1 MRLEKSAQLIDSGL
15 CGSPST
21 EVRNAP
27 CWQFPGTLFSG
38 KPRAARTGEANHSE
52 KALMLLACRVAL
64 ASTPGRTLASAV
76 QKPAELVGVC
86 TRESSAVVPSLLPNP
101 PTTPVATNPDSEVSP

>member
-1 MRLEKSAQLIDSGL
+1 
-15 CGSPST
+15 
-21 EVRNAP
+21 
-27 CWQFPGTLFSG
+27 
-38 KPRAARTGEANHSE
+38 
-52 KALMLLACRVAL
+52 MLLACRVAL

-101 PTTPVATNPDSEVSP
+101 PTTPVATNHDSEVSP